1 MNIQQQT
8 FEGTWEEVLLQ
19 ADKLAGRRVR
29 LIVLNDQTE
38 STASLEQL
46 LQGRVGKVSF
56 QPSDLSENTGKV
68 FTEIVSDKHR
78 GNNP

>member
-1 MNIQQQT
+1 MQQQT

-29 LIVLNDQTE
+29 LIVLTDQPQ
-38 STASLEQL
+38 STPSLERL
-46 LQGRVGKVSF
+46 LQGRVGKVNF

-68 FTEIVSDKHR
+68 FTEIVTEKHR